1 MARDGKTLGIDPAR
15 MDRVGRYLDERY
27 VRPGLLAGTQMTV
40 LRRGEVVHA
49 STLGYADEERGRK
62 LEEDAIF
69 RIYSM
74 TKPITSIAFMML
86 VEEGLVP
93 LDDPVHRFI
102 PSWKD
107 LKVYERGEL
116 GSFKTRNAAAP
127 MRIVDLLRHTSGL
140 TYDFQEA
147 NGVDAAYRE
156 LKLLR
161 SGSLDAFVETLSRLP
176 LVFSPG
182 ESWNYSVA
190 TDVLG
195 YLIGKISRQPFE
207 TFLKDRIFK
216 PLGMVDTD
224 FFVAPEKAHR
234 LTACYQLDQAGK
246 RVLQDD
252 PQQSPFLQPPALC
265 GGGGGLVSTSADYLR
280 FCRMLLGRG
289 ALDGVR
295 LIGPKTLDLMTVNH
309 IPGGRD
315 LTQASVSLFSE
326 ATYSGIG
333 FGLGF
338 AVTENAAKTLIPGSD
353 GEYFWGGMA
362 STSFWVDPTE
372 DLAAVFMTQ
381 FIPSSTYPV
390 RRQLRTLVYSA
401 LTETA

>member
-1 MARDGKTLGIDPAR
+1 MARDGASLGIDTDR
-15 MDRVGRYLDERY
+15 MDRVGRYLDARY
-27 VRPGLLAGTQMTV
+27 VQPGLLAGTQMTV
-40 LRRGEVVHA
+40 LRRGEVVHT
-49 STLGYADEERGRK
+49 STLGYADEACGRK
-62 LEEDAIF
+62 MEDDAIF

-74 TKPITSIAFMML
+74 TKPITSVAFMML
-86 VEEGLVP
+86 VEEGLVA

-102 PSWKD
+102 PGWKD
-107 LKVYERGEL
+107 LKVYAGGEL
-116 GSFKTRNAAAP
+116 GAFRTSYTAAP

-140 TYDFQEA
+140 TYDFQAA

-156 LKLLR
+156 LNLLR
-161 SGSLDAFVETLSRLP
+161 SGSLDDFIAALTDLP
-176 LVFSPG
+176 LVFTPG
-182 ESWNYSVA
+182 QSWNYSVS

-195 YLIGKISRQPFE
+195 YLIGQISGQPFE
-207 TFLKDRIFK
+207 AFLKARIFD

-224 FFVAPEKAHR
+224 FFAPPEKAHR
-234 LTACYQLDQAGK
+234 LAACYQLDESGR

-252 PQQSPFLQPPALC
+252 PQQSSFLHPPKLC

-295 LIGPKTLDLMTVNH
+295 LIGPKTLDLMTANH

-315 LTQASVSLFSE
+315 LTEASVSLFSE

-338 AVTENAAKTLIPGSD
+338 AVTETPAKTLLPGSR
-353 GEYFWGGMA
+353 GEFFWGGKA
-362 STSFWVDPTE
+362 STSYWVDPKE
-372 DLAAVFMTQ
+372 ELAAVFMTQ
-381 FIPSSTYPV
+381 LMPSSTYPI